1 MAFRLVFFRSCTPG
15 DACTP
20 EAAAALG
27 QEFLALLRLRPPA
40 LRQVAEGE
48 VRPAAAEIAAVA
60 ADVADEAVAL
70 AHLRLDGDRQ
80 AERFGDDFRG
90 VQGAPIGAGNDAPDA
105 AGGQAL
111 PGLARLTLAFLG
123 ELRVDDAGVVAQIG
137 RAHV

>member
-80 AERFGDDFRG
+80 AERFGDDFSG

-111 PGLARLTLAFLG
+111 RS
-123 ELRVDDAGVVAQIG
+123 EERRVGKECVSTCRSRG
-137 RAHV
+137 SPYP